1 MDYWELVF
9 KESFIIRIFQ
19 IQNLNPNII
28 KKKYGLYSDGLY
40 TFNFN

>member
-28 KKKYGLYSDGLY
+28 YKKNIWLI
-40 TFNFN
+40 